1 MKDRIRQWVRGAAA
15 ALVSM
20 TIYAIALG
28 CYIALMLLVISM
40 EEGGDNLTAGTT
52 NLTQAIVLLSEGSG
66 FSTDSFTLTIT
77 PLLLTVLLIWLIA
90 TCIARFKAFAVH
102 SYVVGLVVWL
112 AINAVFA
119 SSVQVSLSLVDEQ
132 WMILLKSAATFTVA
146 YLGAALPQSSR
157 VKAAIAWMREQVSE
171 QVVRCLKSC
180 VILAFAILAINLLIG
195 LITVI
200 TWTVRNH
207 AAVVSVFELS
217 GMENGSRILTTL
229 AMLIWLPNLM
239 LWAISWLFG
248 AGFSIGELAN
258 FTLWMGQS
266 NGLPAVPAFGILP
279 EPIADNLWRTVM
291 LEIPLGIAC
300 IAGLLMIILPQGFAC
315 RPLNI
320 RDASKRG
327 SVLASLIY
335 AAGSFCLSAML
346 TSLIA
351 TLLFAISN
359 GSLGQHRLAHVG
371 VDVMA
376 STRAVGHPMAWGLAV
391 AWLIAIV
398 GTALVF
404 SIGWIIERVKA
415 SRTTSRQTVNPRQ
428 TRSDVN
434 VQQSQESK
442 EEQDDKHEPA
452 DTSSTGFRLS

>member
-1 MKDRIRQWVRGAAA
+1 
-15 ALVSM
+15 M
-20 TIYAIALG
+20 TIYDIALG

-66 FSTDSFTLTIT
+66 FSADSFTLTIT

-171 QVVRCLKSC
+171 QVVRCLKSG
-180 VILAFAILAINLLIG
+180 VILAFTILAINLLIG

-258 FTLWMGQS
+258 FTLFMW
-266 NGLPAVPAFGILP
+266 
-279 EPIADNLWRTVM
+279 
-291 LEIPLGIAC
+291 
-300 IAGLLMIILPQGFAC
+300 
-315 RPLNI
+315 
-320 RDASKRG
+320 K
-327 SVLASLIY
+327 
-335 AAGSFCLSAML
+335 
-346 TSLIA
+346 
-351 TLLFAISN
+351 
-359 GSLGQHRLAHVG
+359 
-371 VDVMA
+371 
-376 STRAVGHPMAWGLAV
+376 
-391 AWLIAIV
+391 
-398 GTALVF
+398 
-404 SIGWIIERVKA
+404 
-415 SRTTSRQTVNPRQ
+415 
-428 TRSDVN
+428 
-434 VQQSQESK
+434 
-442 EEQDDKHEPA
+442 
-452 DTSSTGFRLS
+452 

>member
-1 MKDRIRQWVRGAAA
+1 
-15 ALVSM
+15 
-20 TIYAIALG
+20 
-28 CYIALMLLVISM
+28 
-40 EEGGDNLTAGTT
+40 
-52 NLTQAIVLLSEGSG
+52 
-66 FSTDSFTLTIT
+66 
-77 PLLLTVLLIWLIA
+77 
-90 TCIARFKAFAVH
+90 
-102 SYVVGLVVWL
+102 
-112 AINAVFA
+112 
-119 SSVQVSLSLVDEQ
+119 
-132 WMILLKSAATFTVA
+132 
-146 YLGAALPQSSR
+146 
-157 VKAAIAWMREQVSE
+157 
-171 QVVRCLKSC
+171 
-180 VILAFAILAINLLIG
+180 
-195 LITVI
+195 
-200 TWTVRNH
+200 
-207 AAVVSVFELS
+207 
-217 GMENGSRILTTL
+217 MENGSRILTTL

-415 SRTTSRQTVNPRQ
+415 SRTTSHQTVDPRR
-428 TRSDVN
+428 TRSDAN